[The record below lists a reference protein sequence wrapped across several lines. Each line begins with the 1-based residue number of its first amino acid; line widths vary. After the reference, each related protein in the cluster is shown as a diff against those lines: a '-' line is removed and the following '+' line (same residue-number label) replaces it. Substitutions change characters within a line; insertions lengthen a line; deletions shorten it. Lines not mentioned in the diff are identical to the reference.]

1 MVDKMHD
8 GNKYFQVFDETSN
21 KIKGRLM
28 RIEESPITTY
38 KYEIWFDY
46 TRKFYNSIKEGSFV
60 AIKNYTLGSNNESH
74 YSILKIVKKNVIHY
88 AMIENLNKG
97 YPAFSEEAAKSIRE
111 SLILQEEE
119 PIEDLSKIIITAI
132 PTFKEFIFSDKLNN
146 IEDFKILDETN
157 IPIYGEEVLL
167 LGNEASEKIING
179 NLSKTEPN
187 NVIIGIIRENPDIS
201 VILDIENT
209 LKTHF
214 GIFGFTGVGKS
225 NLLSTFIAKMLEK
238 NEKIKKILLFDLMD
252 EYLGLLIDLFARK
265 DIEAYYIILNYND
278 LSYQIKESFKS
289 ENFSDHFINN
299 FFNQMILPKSLKNDQ
314 PLKEPFKKLLKEIFQ
329 NKQIRLL
336 VENKTIKNWIND
348 QLDQFIRNLQI
359 KPKINFKREML
370 KNLEKYFGNDFN
382 TLINNDSLKKLRE
395 TLYFWEQIVIN
406 LKSKKSGESKSNF
419 KNYNQQQKIN
429 LNNEYKPNFSK
440 YFTRDAWKTA
450 FSNFISAIPE
460 KITETASFSKFTIS
474 IDQIIDDILN
484 AKNKKSSL
492 YIFATTKDT
501 DIKSFLNKIGNLIY
515 KNRKDEGKFEPLTT
529 FLVDEADQF
538 LPQKAEE
545 DTKEAKEI
553 LETIARRG
561 RKFGL
566 GIGLSTQR
574 ITFLDTNILAQ
585 LHTYFISKL
594 PRKSDRDRIKEAFSL
609 SDEEFEATFKFS
621 KGNWLLISHEGTGI
635 EGIPLSICT
644 ENAEN
649 RIKDFLKSMN

>member
-1 MVDKMHD
+1 MDKNHNF
-8 GNKYFQVFDETSN
+8 NKNFQVFDETSN
-21 KIKGRLM
+21 NIKGRLM
-28 RIEESPITTY
+28 RIEESPTTNY

-60 AIKNYTLGSNNESH
+60 AVKNYTLGSNNESH

-111 SLILQEEE
+111 SLILQKEE
-119 PIEDLSKIIITAI
+119 PIEDLSKIIVTAI
-132 PTFKEFIFSDKLNN
+132 PTFKEFIFSDELIN

-179 NLSKTEPN
+179 NLSKTDPN
-187 NVIIGIIRENPDIS
+187 NVIIGIIRENSDIN
-201 VILDIENT
+201 VILDIESA

-238 NEKIKKILLFDLMD
+238 SEKIKKILLFDLMD

-265 DIEAYYIILNYND
+265 DVEAYYIFLKYND
-278 LSYQIKESFKS
+278 LSHQLIESFKS
-289 ENFSDHFINN
+289 EDFSDYFINT
-299 FFNQMILPKSLKNDQ
+299 FFNQMILPKNLKNDQ
-314 PLKEPFKKLLKEIFQ
+314 SLKDPFKKLLKKIFE
-329 NKQIRLL
+329 NKKIRLL
-336 VENKTIKNWIND
+336 VEPKTVREWIND
-348 QLDQFIRNLQI
+348 QLDQFIKNLQI
-359 KPKINFKREML
+359 KPKINFKKEIFN
-370 KNLEKYFGNDFN
+370 NLEQFFGNDFDN
-382 TLINNDSLKKLRE
+382 LMNNDILKKLKE
-395 TLYFWEQIVIN
+395 TLQSWENIIIN
-406 LKSKKSGESKSNF
+406 LTSKKSNEYISNM
-419 KNYNQQQKIN
+419 KNYPQQTKIN
-429 LNNEYKPNFSK
+429 LGIEYKPSFTR
-440 YFTRDAWKTA
+440 YFTRNAWQTA
-450 FSNFISAIPE
+450 FSNFISELPE
-460 KITETASFSKFTIS
+460 RIKETASFSKFTIS

-484 AKNKKSSL
+484 DKNKKSSL
-492 YIFATTKDT
+492 YIFTTTKDT
-501 DIKSFLNKIGNLIY
+501 DIKSFLKKIGNLIY
-515 KNRKDEGKFEPLTT
+515 IKRKDEGKFEPLTT

-635 EGIPLSICT
+635 EGIPLSIAT

-649 RIKDFLKSMN
+649 RIKDFFKNMN